1 MSLEGL
7 RRNKSGFPL
16 SVNQHT
22 LIIART
28 APLDTPVSPSA
39 ATETINTEKKSYE
52 GEALDFPGATPPPTR
67 PADSAASDP
76 DPVAKLAA
84 AVLEREEP
92 REQVINTEKKS
103 YDSPPLSFAPKPEE
117 IRKSVEDA
125 PRLPPIMKVET
136 AADLTLDSLIAHA
149 AHLKASDLFIKA
161 GSPPA
166 FKCMNRVVVGDYPV
180 LTPEDSKRLSYEHM
194 HEKHIEWF
202 ELHHE
207 LNISFTVANA
217 ARIRQNVYCQR
228 TSVACCCRLI
238 PFEVKSLA
246 DLGITSKA
254 IMNLTR
260 EVNGLVLVTGPTGCG
275 KTTTLASI
283 IDNIN
288 DTRPVNIITIEDPIE
303 FLHRD
308 KMGIVSQR
316 EVGVD
321 TDSFGESLKQVLRQA
336 PDVILIGELRD
347 LETLNVAL
355 QAAETG
361 HLVFATLHTASAA
374 ETLDRISNMY
384 PPSER
389 EMLWLRLSVSLKG
402 VVSQKLCRKADGS
415 GRILAMEILVATPTI
430 SKQLEDGRSEDLYAA
445 VRSDGEE
452 DFWGMR
458 TMNQCLEEFYR
469 DNLITEEEALLHAGN
484 LAELKQ
490 ALRRATVDKDFAEKK

>member
-1 MSLEGL
+1 M
-7 RRNKSGFPL
+7 
-16 SVNQHT
+16 
-22 LIIART
+22 
-28 APLDTPVSPSA
+28 DTPASPSA
-39 ATETINTEKKSYE
+39 ATDSINDEKKAYE
-52 GEALDFPGATPPPTR
+52 GEALSFPGAPPPPER
-67 PADSAASDP
+67 LASEMAAPEVKTSIP
-76 DPVAKLAA
+76 PS

-92 REQVINTEKKS
+92 RDQVINTEKKS

-117 IRKSVEDA
+117 IRKAVDSA
-125 PRLPPIMKVET
+125 PRMAPLLKVES
-136 AADLTLDSLIAHA
+136 AADLTLDALIAHA
-149 AHLKASDLFIKA
+149 AHMKASDLFIKA
-161 GSPPA
+161 GSSPA
-166 FKCMNRVVVGDYPV
+166 FKCMNRVVIGDYPI
-180 LTPEDSKRLSYEHM
+180 LSPEDAKRLCYEHM
-194 HEKHIEWF
+194 TEKHIEWF
-202 ELHHE
+202 EQSHE
-207 LNISFTVANA
+207 LNISFTVADA

-228 TSVACCCRLI
+228 GSVACCCRLI
-238 PFEVKSLA
+238 PFEVKSLS

-254 IMNLTR
+254 IMNLTK

-321 TDSFGESLKQVLRQA
+321 TDSFNESLKQVLRQA

-415 GRILAMEILVATPTI
+415 GRVLAMEIMVATPTI

-445 VRSDGEE
+445 IRSDGEE
-452 DFWGMR
+452 DFWGMK
-458 TMNQCLEEFYR
+458 TMNQCLEGFYR

-490 ALRRATVDKDFAEKK
+490 ALRRASVDMDHEAKN